1 MKITRI
7 YTDGAC
13 SSNPGPGGYSAIV
26 LLKNKV
32 ETISGYESETTNNRM
47 ELRGV
52 IEGLN
57 YFLNLVYQGYK
68 CDKLEIY
75 SDSAYVV
82 NAIVQNWIQNW
93 KLNKFKT
100 TKGDD
105 IKNVDLW
112 LRLDEQLEE
121 LKFIDLPL
129 MFIKIKGHNG
139 NNFNEMADKVAK
151 NEIVKNKKEG

>member
-26 LLKNKV
+26 LLEDKI

-52 IEGLN
+52 IEGIK
-57 YFLNLVYQGYK
+57 YFLNMVYQGNKY
-68 CDKLEIY
+68 DKLEIF

-82 NAIVQNWIQNW
+82 NAVIQNWIKNW
-93 KLNKFKT
+93 KSNNFKT

-112 LRLDEQLEE
+112 LKLDEQLEE
-121 LKFIDLPL
+121 LNFI
-129 MFIKIKGHNG
+129 
-139 NNFNEMADKVAK
+139 NEYK
-151 NEIVKNKKEG
+151 NEFKK